1 MAFTVMFI
9 ATFLISLLAFA
20 SNNLS
25 GGFVPHVAIK
35 SAHTKNANIRGLY
48 NNNISNDNNKLRGRR
63 RRLTDDNDDEDDE
76 SSQLV
81 FDSSTPEAAIESEEA
96 FLADAVDTLT
106 SEVNE
111 KVLEENTLEPNEEDA
126 LNESVEELAEA
137 VENLAVEKEELEEQ
151 EPAEG
156 VEEMIITTV
165 PNVNVNEGGD
175 EEEEEGQQQQ
185 EVVEQEEQEEE
196 EDEVSSET
204 TAVFGGGGDD
214 GENTVLSTPSPS
226 PDVLSNEQDDASEE
240 EEKEVVSTPNPTT
253 RPTDKEE
260 SWYDVENSP
269 TNEPEP
275 GENNDEWGEPS
286 ENNDEWGESKDD
298 DWGENGED
306 DEWGENGEDEWGGFS
321 NLGPT
326 DKPTPRP
333 TAIYVPKEGDP
344 LQSEEE
350 PDVKDFNDDVI
361 YHGLGG
367 KVGAYLDQ
375 VESPQEMEYD
385 KNVQITAGILGSLT
399 LVILLVTAHLVMNHP
414 DGLCAGC
421 CRLVLKVI
429 CCFTRTLC
437 LPCRAICCKGSEQSS
452 GRRTH
457 QPMRTPFPTDLELS

>member
-1 MAFTVMFI
+1 MATKSATAFVMLI

-25 GGFVPHVAIK
+25 GGFVPHVAK
-35 SAHTKNANIRGLY
+35 ADDHTKNANIRGLY
-48 NNNISNDNNKLRGRR
+48 NNNISNDNNKLRGR

-81 FDSSTPEAAIESEEA
+81 FDSSTPEAAVESEEA

-151 EPAEG
+151 EPEEG

-175 EEEEEGQQQQ
+175 EEEEEEGQQQQ
-185 EVVEQEEQEEE
+185 EVAKQ
-196 EDEVSSET
+196 EDENSSET

-253 RPTDKEE
+253 RPTVKEE